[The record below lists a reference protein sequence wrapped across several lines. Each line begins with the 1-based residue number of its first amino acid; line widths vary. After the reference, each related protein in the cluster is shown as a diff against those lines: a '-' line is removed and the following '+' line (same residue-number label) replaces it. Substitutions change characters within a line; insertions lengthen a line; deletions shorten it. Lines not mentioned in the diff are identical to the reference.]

1 MADED
6 GSNHGAQRRSS
17 LSDIEKRQEYLS
29 LLQERNRIKK
39 MMTVKTDVQLENEEK
54 ERGFMTHF
62 LGANAQRQPVASIK
76 KAKHPSQTAA
86 SSRRTTLPTGSEVES
101 AQEPIVASIPR
112 RGWAVKRPKF
122 LFGMRVGSDQD
133 DFSKDPTTSAGG
145 QRARMIPDDGE
156 EEDYGED
163 FDMEEHNGEITD
175 IQAES
180 CSGISNIFESSE
192 MSQSFNTSAHLNSGS
207 VSRTTGESDSFRNKS
222 SAGKDSFNME
232 SSTPSTVGSNKNLN
246 HNIMSPSTAQA
257 AQSTV
262 SQSTAS
268 ARGKQSNGSGSFGTS
283 ILQLKSELSPNFL
296 QRDSGNV
303 RNSREG
309 LPYLNSLVPST
320 ENTNILLEG
329 PPSTLLPFDS
339 EEHSLSVAE
348 RTSDFS
354 GDICIRVRI
363 HNTWHKSK
371 FVTLNALRLTFQKNH
386 QKDLSSSTDHNNDYD
401 RNNKYWI
408 DLRTFTVKVMSG
420 LQQLPGSSETVRNV
434 PSLLGNSSNLITNTG
449 AGTDVKNTWKG
460 PVNPGYPLDIYLTGN
475 LPQQYLG
482 MFLDREAM
490 MNSLQLYVWNSRSGS
505 SNNLE
510 LPFYATSSAKDID
523 VYVGTVCMW
532 SGTIQEDNDN
542 NDNCITVKIGKY
554 IDNNILAVFA
564 PGSLPAEVISFSKI
578 QVKPVVKNENR
589 GLLDDM
595 KGVKI
600 ESNERYS
607 YNKSNNN
614 NNDNNSNNNDIYNN
628 KNALNNIIN
637 GYNIK
642 NNDSN
647 SRQINNIKDSINRS
661 LIEDKKHP
669 LQIAVA
675 VEKDSTPPTWLVGLR
690 PKTVPANAVSPLN
703 FDNSLNPQRSRPLSG
718 RRADPNAKLA
728 VKSEQELADT
738 QSQLSGTGQ
747 YLKKSDLLPLNSLN
761 DTEKDKN
768 RIKKNIKDIENND
781 KKQRCVSANGGRRK
795 TIHNEV
801 TNKQVITTDI
811 TNVKTVKSDV
821 ISQLN
826 PDSEKDENENE
837 NENENEIG
845 TFPTSSGFTLD
856 QKNSVSSR
864 RLRRKEASESHIQKS
879 SAGTNKHFI
888 FYLCFLFLFLTSIFH
903 FSFFYFL
910 FTILFYF
917 ILFFS

>member
-86 SSRRTTLPTGSEVES
+86 SSRRTTLPTGCEVES
-101 AQEPIVASIPR
+101 AHEPIVASIPR

-122 LFGMRVGSDQD
+122 LFGMRVGSDQED
-133 DFSKDPTTSAGG
+133 SSKDPTTSAAG

-163 FDMEEHNGEITD
+163 FDMEEHNGEIVD
-175 IQAES
+175 IQGES
-180 CSGISNIFESSE
+180 SSSVSNIFESSE

-222 SAGKDSFNME
+222 SSAGKDSLNME
-232 SSTPSTVGSNKNLN
+232 SSTGSNKNSN
-246 HNIMSPSTAQA
+246 HNIMSP
-257 AQSTV
+257 
-262 SQSTAS
+262 TAS
-268 ARGKQSNGSGSFGTS
+268 ARGKQSNSLGSFGTS
-283 ILQLKSELSPNFL
+283 VLGFKSELSPNFL

-309 LPYLNSLVPST
+309 LSYQNSPLVPPT

-339 EEHSLSVAE
+339 EEHSLSAAE
-348 RTSDFS
+348 RNSDFS

-386 QKDLSSSTDHNNDYD
+386 QKGDLNGSTDHNNDYD

-434 PSLLGNSSNLITNTG
+434 PNLLGNSSNLITNTG

-482 MFLDREAM
+482 MFLDRETM
-490 MNSLQLYVWNSRSGS
+490 LSSLQLYVWNSSSGS

-532 SGTIQEDNDN
+532 SGTIQEDNN
-542 NDNCITVKIGKY
+542 NKDNCITIKIGKY

-564 PGSLPAEVISFSKI
+564 PASTPAEVIIFSKI
-578 QVKPVVKNENR
+578 QAKPVVKNKNR
-589 GLLDDM
+589 GLLDDS

-600 ESNERYS
+600 ESNES
-607 YNKSNNN
+607 YRDNKSNYNNNDNGNNDNKN
-614 NNDNNSNNNDIYNN
+614 NNDNNNNNNNALNDIINGHNN
-628 KNALNNIIN
+628 KND
-637 GYNIK
+637 
-642 NNDSN
+642 DSN
-647 SRQINNIKDSINRS
+647 SKQINNRKDPINRS

-669 LQIAVA
+669 LNITVA

-718 RRADPNAKLA
+718 RRADPNAKMA

-738 QSQLSGTGQ
+738 PSQLSGIGQ
-747 YLKKSDLLPLNSLN
+747 YLKKSDLHPLPLTSLN

-768 RIKKNIKDIENND
+768 KTKNDIKNIDNND
-781 KKQRCVSANGGRRK
+781 KKQRCVSANGGRRN

-801 TNKQVITTDI
+801 INKQDI
-811 TNVKTVKSDV
+811 TSNITNIKTTKSEI

-837 NENENEIG
+837 NEIG
-845 TFPTSSGFTLD
+845 TFPTSSGFTFD

-864 RLRRKEASESHIQKS
+864 RLRRKEASESPIQKN
-879 SAGTNKHFI
+879 SAGTYLYFI
-888 FYLCFLFLFLTSIFH
+888 F
-903 FSFFYFL
+903 
-910 FTILFYF
+910 
-917 ILFFS
+917 